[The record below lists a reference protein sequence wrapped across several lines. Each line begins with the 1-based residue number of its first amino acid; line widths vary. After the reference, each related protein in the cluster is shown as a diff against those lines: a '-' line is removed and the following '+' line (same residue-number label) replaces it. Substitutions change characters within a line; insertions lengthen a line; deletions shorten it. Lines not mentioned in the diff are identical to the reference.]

1 MLHFFLFNIYF
12 VLYSLEIYMLLDRL
26 ILIENSLSMQLI
38 YDTIKSGSP
47 GTTGFEDCIRFF
59 PPEMFSGR

>member
-1 MLHFFLFNIYF
+1 
-12 VLYSLEIYMLLDRL
+12 MLLDRL

>member
-1 MLHFFLFNIYF
+1 
-12 VLYSLEIYMLLDRL
+12 MLLDRL

-47 GTTGFEDCIRFF
+47 GTTGFQDCIHFF